1 MLFFKSYYDGEKI
14 DYLANDNEN
23 SSSELF
29 HFEFVEALLPCVL
42 KAGSRTITLNINDM
56 VICQHFKNVQIYSK
70 NSKDICLRHCAIDLK
85 YPAPLN
91 QYLVADNPLIHDF
104 MNDKIK
110 DLRYVVF
117 TNLDKKICHNYMN
130 LLEIFSTSDQDTYID
145 FQAEKV
151 TGLMFTE
158 LLRDHRNKISKN
170 QSDFPSAEVKYA
182 SKYTQSGAIITYIT
196 SKNGNVTLDQVA
208 KHFGYQKNYLS
219 RLFHK
224 LFNKDFIHFRLI
236 IRMNIACEQL
246 KLTTK
251 SIEEISAELGYKDVS
266 TFTKQFI
273 ESNGIKPSLYRK
285 NNTEFNIFE

>member
-1 MLFFKSYYDGEKI
+1 
-14 DYLANDNEN
+14 
-23 SSSELF
+23 
-29 HFEFVEALLPCVL
+29 
-42 KAGSRTITLNINDM
+42 
-56 VICQHFKNVQIYSK
+56 
-70 NSKDICLRHCAIDLK
+70 
-85 YPAPLN
+85 
-91 QYLVADNPLIHDF
+91 
-104 MNDKIK
+104 
-110 DLRYVVF
+110 
-117 TNLDKKICHNYMN
+117 MN

-145 FQAEKV
+145 FQAQKV

-182 SKYTQSGAIITYIT
+182 SKYTQSGAIMTYIT